1 MQLIKPMIISK
12 GSTLCQTIMEVDSIL
27 VLLTAS
33 YSRHGT
39 TSASQSS
46 VTANYY

>member
-1 MQLIKPMIISK
+1 MIISK
-12 GSTLCQTIMEVDSIL
+12 GSTLCQTIMEADSIL
-27 VLLTAS
+27 PGRQHLARPTAS
-33 YSRHGT
+33 CSQHGT